1 MPRKIID
8 TSKINQTRLQYI
20 NKGYLTCSEVAKFV
34 PCGSTKASRIY
45 HQIRNQVEA
54 EGLEN
59 CFNVILVNRLLDFMG
74 LTAKEIK
81 EAAKREASY
90 KGRKMMEKIFM
101 YFLAFLSLVL
111 SLVGCNFYSE
121 NKRKKARICWACS
134 YPIALYILI
143 NAFINIFG

>member
-34 PCGSTKASRIY
+34 PCGSTNKIY
-45 HQIRNQVEA
+45 HEIRSQVEA

-74 LTAKEIK
+74 LTAKEVK
-81 EAAKREASY
+81 EAAKREVS
-90 KGRKMMEKIFM
+90 
-101 YFLAFLSLVL
+101 
-111 SLVGCNFYSE
+111 
-121 NKRKKARICWACS
+121 
-134 YPIALYILI
+134 
-143 NAFINIFG
+143 

>member
-8 TSKINQTRLQYI
+8 TTKINQTRLQYI
-20 NKGYLTCSEVAKFV
+20 NKGYLTCSEVDKFV

-45 HQIRNQVEA
+45 HQIRNQIEA

-81 EAAKREASY
+81 EAAKREAS
-90 KGRKMMEKIFM
+90 
-101 YFLAFLSLVL
+101 
-111 SLVGCNFYSE
+111 
-121 NKRKKARICWACS
+121 
-134 YPIALYILI
+134 
-143 NAFINIFG
+143 

>member
-45 HQIRNQVEA
+45 HQIRNQIEA

-81 EAAKREASY
+81 EAAKNDGKNIYVFSCFFIFSLIS
-90 KGRKMMEKIFM
+90 GRMQ
-101 YFLAFLSLVL
+101 FLF
-111 SLVGCNFYSE
+111 
-121 NKRKKARICWACS
+121 RK
-134 YPIALYILI
+134 
-143 NAFINIFG
+143 